1 MSEIKNTYQDFLL
14 NNDETVKL
22 TLTFGKLNV
31 LKSYN
36 NELYT
41 RFNKINYG
49 KGEEVLD
56 MVTIIYV
63 AYWCANYKV
72 GEKIYS
78 EDEFIELVPFDMIE
92 IQRVYN
98 SLMRPKKK

>member
-1 MSEIKNTYQDFLL
+1 MKNTFIEFEL
-14 NNDETVKL
+14 NNDEKVDL

-31 LKSYN
+31 LKSVN

-41 RFNKINYG
+41 RYNEIVYG
-49 KGEEVLD
+49 KREDLLD

-63 AYWCANYKV
+63 AYWCANFGKDKLYK
-72 GEKIYS
+72 
-78 EDEFIELVPFDMIE
+78 EDDFINLVPFDMPE
-92 IQRVYN
+92 IQRAYN